1 MRRVQKAMSD
11 TKFVVSTSPHIRDRE
26 NIPRIMWRVNLI
38 LAPAAIMGIVFFGWD
53 AAVMLAVCIAG
64 SVGTE
69 ALIQKLVGKKITVND
84 GSAFLTGMLLAM
96 VVSPAIVHPTPEVVA
111 KYASSLSA
119 PIATL
124 FAMNLYVPLIG
135 AFFAIAFAKQMF
147 GGLGCNIWNPALAG
161 RAFMLAAYALL
172 GTGVW
177 SNIEQ
182 IKYPS
187 TEQGGKME
195 VAATTGATTRN
206 FKKTLIRDSRESKGY
221 FAQDAQSKQETDP
234 RARLEQIDNMVYE
247 RKQVEE
253 TRSTAPQ
260 ATAGGKSR
268 FYLKFLLGY
277 RDGSLGETCSLWL
290 IIGGIILIALKYIDW
305 RVPVF
310 YIGTAVFLGWAL
322 PVKVLSNAPPVWF
335 GGNPL
340 FDALSGG
347 LLIGAFFMATDMV
360 TSPITKKGNV
370 IFGIGCG
377 LLTALIRTYG
387 GYPEGVCYSILLMN
401 TAVPLIDRFTRP
413 RVFGTKIETA
423 AQR

>member
-1 MRRVQKAMSD
+1 MSD
-11 TKFVVSTSPHIRDRE
+11 LRFAVSTSPHIKDRE

-38 LAPAAIMGIVFFGWD
+38 LAPAAIVAVIFFGWT
-53 AAVMLAVCIAG
+53 AALMLALCIAG

-96 VVSPAIVHPTPEVVA
+96 CVSPAIVQPTQEVVT
-111 KYASSLSA
+111 KYQGPLGHTLAVVFASN
-119 PIATL
+119 
-124 FAMNLYVPLIG
+124 FYVPLIG

-177 SNIEQ
+177 TNIENV
-182 IKYPS
+182 KYPNQQTAS
-187 TEQGGKME
+187 
-195 VAATTGATTRN
+195 ATTGATARAET
-206 FKKTLIRDSRESKGY
+206 KKNIALARDGKLEAAKGETDSR
-221 FAQDAQSKQETDP
+221 
-234 RARLEQIDNMVYE
+234 RVMQII
-247 RKQVEE
+247 REE
-253 TRSTAPQ
+253 TIKNKAP
-260 ATAGGKSR
+260 AAKDNKLLWYGR
-268 FYLKFLLGY
+268 FLIGY

-310 YIGTAVFLGWAL
+310 YIGTAVFLGWLL
-322 PVKVLSNAPPVWF
+322 PVKVLPDKPPVWMA
-335 GGNPL
+335 GDPL
-340 FDALSGG
+340 FDAMSGG
-347 LLIGAFFMATDMV
+347 LLLGAFFMATDMV
-360 TSPITKKGNV
+360 TSPITRKGNI

-377 LLTALIRTYG
+377 LLTAVIRVYG

-413 RVFGTKIETA
+413 RVFGTKLEAA

>member
-1 MRRVQKAMSD
+1 MSD
-11 TKFVVSTSPHIRDRE
+11 LRFAVSTSPHIKDRE

-38 LAPAAIMGIVFFGWD
+38 LAPAAIVAVIFFGWT
-53 AAVMLAVCIAG
+53 AALMLALCIAG

-96 VVSPAIVHPTPEVVA
+96 CVSPAIVQPTQEVVT
-111 KYASSLSA
+111 KYQGALGYTLAVVFASN
-119 PIATL
+119 
-124 FAMNLYVPLIG
+124 FYVPLIG

-177 SNIEQ
+177 TNIENV
-182 IKYPS
+182 KYPNQQTAS
-187 TEQGGKME
+187 
-195 VAATTGATTRN
+195 ATTGATARAET
-206 FKKTLIRDSRESKGY
+206 KKNIALARDGKLEAAKGETDSR
-221 FAQDAQSKQETDP
+221 
-234 RARLEQIDNMVYE
+234 RVMQII
-247 RKQVEE
+247 REE
-253 TRSTAPQ
+253 TIKNKAP
-260 ATAGGKSR
+260 AAKDNKLLWYGR
-268 FYLKFLLGY
+268 FLIGY

-310 YIGTAVFLGWAL
+310 YIGTAVFLGWLL
-322 PVKVLSNAPPVWF
+322 PVKVLPDKPPVWMA
-335 GGNPL
+335 GDPL
-340 FDALSGG
+340 FDAMSGG
-347 LLIGAFFMATDMV
+347 LLLGAFFMATDMV
-360 TSPITKKGNV
+360 TSPITRKGNI

-377 LLTALIRTYG
+377 LLTAVIRVYG

-413 RVFGTKIETA
+413 RVFGTKLEAA

>member
-1 MRRVQKAMSD
+1 
-11 TKFVVSTSPHIRDRE
+11 
-26 NIPRIMWRVNLI
+26 MWRVNLI
-38 LAPAAIMGIVFFGWD
+38 LAPAAIVAVIFFGWT
-53 AAVMLAVCIAG
+53 AALMLALCIAG

-96 VVSPAIVHPTPEVVA
+96 CVSPAIVQPTQEVVT
-111 KYASSLSA
+111 KYQGALGYTLAVVFASN
-119 PIATL
+119 
-124 FAMNLYVPLIG
+124 FYVPLIG

-177 SNIEQ
+177 TNIENV
-182 IKYPS
+182 KYPNQQTAS
-187 TEQGGKME
+187 
-195 VAATTGATTRN
+195 ATTGATARAET
-206 FKKTLIRDSRESKGY
+206 KKNIALARDGKLEAAKGETDSR
-221 FAQDAQSKQETDP
+221 
-234 RARLEQIDNMVYE
+234 RVMQII
-247 RKQVEE
+247 REE
-253 TRSTAPQ
+253 TIKNKAP
-260 ATAGGKSR
+260 AAKDNKLLWYGR
-268 FYLKFLLGY
+268 FLIGY

-310 YIGTAVFLGWAL
+310 YIGTAVFLGWLL
-322 PVKVLSNAPPVWF
+322 PVKVLPDKPPVWMA
-335 GGNPL
+335 GDPL
-340 FDALSGG
+340 FDAMSGG
-347 LLIGAFFMATDMV
+347 LLLGAFFMATDMV
-360 TSPITKKGNV
+360 TSPITRKGNI

-377 LLTALIRTYG
+377 LLTAVIRVYG

-413 RVFGTKIETA
+413 RVFGTKLEAA